1 MKNVTT
7 KCLRVH
13 VRTRVYLTLF
23 AHLSLRTACPGPT
36 EKYFTDE
43 FYDEFDDRL
52 SGEINRIGNKRAS
65 LEFNYRV

>member
-23 AHLSLRTACPGPT
+23 AHFKFAHSVSQTHREILYGRVLRRIWC
-36 EKYFTDE
+36 
-43 FYDEFDDRL
+43 RL
-52 SGEINRIGNKRAS
+52 SGE
-65 LEFNYRV
+65 L